1 MSTTLE
7 LQELLD
13 TAVRSI
19 VVRRRG
25 QLATQYSA
33 ADYRQALREVRRR
46 YAPDLKLVLGLCDI
60 EITDPSARDTLLNF
74 LRTALQDY
82 IHEDRIQ
89 TAIINIY
96 GGLGNG
102 FKIQEL
108 AKKLLQLTVALGPG
122 KAAALF
128 MDSLAEPHCPFRN
141 LTLLGGVKIEA
152 PVELYDSV
160 RLILLSEQDA
170 KLPGYLPTVF
180 RQENLMERFRGAA
193 LLVEDGLMSPRYMNP
208 KDYLAVADLK
218 GNTPFR
224 TAHKST
230 DVPDFNSAE
239 FCNALSMVIKARVF
253 PSVSWRFVS
262 EDEIAHL
269 WGTGSGYGWMHDP
282 RPERRIAITEQQ
294 IQEAKGVYA
303 SLTGMSTDDRTR
315 LAVPIDRLIESW
327 SGKGH
332 IDQIIDLAIAL
343 ESLYL
348 PEHDTEL
355 GYRLRNRGARFLE
368 SELPQ
373 RQELAA
379 QLKAFYKVRSK
390 AVHTG
395 KTPESHTVGSR
406 RVKTAELIGMT
417 QELCLRSIR
426 QVIDNG
432 LPDWET
438 LELG

>member
-1 MSTTLE
+1 M
-7 LQELLD
+7 
-13 TAVRSI
+13 
-19 VVRRRG
+19 VRRRG
-25 QLATQYSA
+25 QLATQYSV
-33 ADYRQALREVRRR
+33 ADFRQALQEVRHRF
-46 YAPDLKLVLGLCDI
+46 APDLKLVLALCDI

-96 GGLGNG
+96 GGSGNG
-102 FKIQEL
+102 FEIQEL

-122 KAAALF
+122 KAADLF
-128 MDSLAEPHCPFRN
+128 MDSLAEPHCAFRN

-152 PVELYDSV
+152 PAELYDSV

-208 KDYLAVADLK
+208 KDYLAEADLK

-224 TAHKST
+224 AAHMST
-230 DVPDFNSAE
+230 DVPDFNSSE
-239 FCNALSMVIKARVF
+239 FCNALSMVIEARVF
-253 PSVSWRFVS
+253 PSVNWRFVS
-262 EDEIAHL
+262 EDEIANL
-269 WGTGSGYGWMHDP
+269 WRAGGGCGCGWMHDP

-294 IQEAKGVYA
+294 IQEAKGVYGA
-303 SLTGMSTDDRTR
+303 LAGMDPNNRTR

-348 PEHDTEL
+348 PEHDTEMS
-355 GYRLRNRGARFLE
+355 YRLRNRGARFLE
-368 SELPQ
+368 TDLTK
-373 RQELAA
+373 RQNLAT
-379 QLKAFYKVRSK
+379 QLKAFYGVRSR

-395 KTPESHTVGSR
+395 TIPDTHKVGSR

-417 QELCLRSIR
+417 QDLCLRSIR
-426 QVIDNG
+426 QVIDDGFPN
-432 LPDWET
+432 WET
-438 LELG
+438 VELT